1 MAFLSGI
8 AEIKCEKCGNTFSID
23 ADDLDIDQV
32 GADERQM
39 GVEIFYVGDVEL
51 QCPKCRNAIQVS
63 CEASEYPVGVP
74 NHSETHVHG
83 AQVIRGFADIDVR
96 LADEIYLLEKE
107 SRLHLPDEKG
117 IIADLC
123 SGVFELIT
131 AANNNPAILYDIDP
145 RKFEELIAHIFSLQ
159 GFRVQLTKQTRDGGR
174 DIIAIRSDLG
184 IPLKYIIECKRYAL
198 NNPVGVELVRALYG
212 VQTQEGA
219 NKAVLAT
226 TSRFTLDAR
235 SFATTTNTTRWSMD
249 LKDFKDIR
257 QWVNAVAADN
267 KSFKGAR

>member
-1 MAFLSGI
+1 MAILSGI
-8 AEIKCEKCGNTFSID
+8 AEIKCEKCGKTFSID
-23 ADDLDIDQV
+23 AADLDIDQV

-39 GVEIFYVGDVEL
+39 GAEIFYAGKVEL

-63 CEASEYPVGVP
+63 YEASEYPVGVP
-74 NHSETHVHG
+74 NYSGIHAHG
-83 AQVIRGFADIDVR
+83 ARIIQGFADIDVHFE
-96 LADEIYLLEKE
+96 DEIYLLEEE
-107 SRLHLPDEKG
+107 SKLYAPDERR
-117 IIADLC
+117 IIANLC

-131 AANNNPAILYDIDP
+131 AANNNPAIIYDIDP

-159 GFRVQLTKQTRDGGR
+159 GFHVQLTKQTRDGGR

-184 IPLKYIIECKRYAL
+184 IPSKYIIECKRYAF

-226 TSRFTLDAR
+226 TSRFTSDAR
-235 SFATTTNTTRWSMD
+235 SFATVENTTKWFMN
-249 LKDFKDIR
+249 LKDFEDIR
-257 QWVNAVAADN
+257 QWVNVAATAN
-267 KSFKGAR
+267 KSFKGTR